1 MSFRTYSNEEK
12 ASYIEEFNK
21 SGLGKNTF
29 ARKKGIPASTLRG
42 WLKENLE
49 VNFGEINITSPST
62 ISTNCNIDTNLNSTI
77 IFTGPNIRIELQEGF
92 NRRFLKKV
100 IEALIYDK

>member
-1 MSFRTYSNEEK
+1 MQHRNQYHRYRNFREVNFISFRAYSDEEK
-12 ASYIEEFNK
+12 ASYLEEFNK

-29 ARKKGIPASTLRG
+29 ARQKGISASKLRG

-62 ISTNCNIDTNLNSTI
+62 IATNCNIDINLNSTI
-77 IFTGPNIRIELQEGF
+77 IFT
-92 NRRFLKKV
+92 
-100 IEALIYDK
+100 